1 MHEVTGRVW
10 NQQKSQFFWPIIS
23 LLLLAMLLTQS
34 CKKELIY
41 TYEVDQVEVEQ
52 PGAVKPNVK
61 SDLEVLSIAY
71 SDLFGTSIP
80 ADQLEALS
88 LSYQS
93 FGDKR
98 LVMDMV
104 ILNFLNDPGAQV
116 PTDAAMRANIE
127 SFVEDCYKKF
137 FVREPSAFEKWFV
150 SDMIRKDANLTPDVV
165 YYGFMTSTEY
175 RFY

>member
-1 MHEVTGRVW
+1 VRKQLIYLVGGGLWCAT
-10 NQQKSQFFWPIIS
+10 
-23 LLLLAMLLTQS
+23 LLLGTS
-34 CKKELIY
+34 CKKEKIY
-41 TYEVDQVEVEQ
+41 TYGVDDVAVEQ

-71 SDLFGTSIP
+71 TDLFGATIP
-80 ADQLEALS
+80 ADALEALA

-104 ILNFLNDPGAQV
+104 ILNFLNDPNVQI
-116 PTDAAMRANIE
+116 PTDATMRGNVE
-127 SFVEDCYKKF
+127 GFVDASYRKF
-137 FVREPSAFEKWFV
+137 FVREPSAFERWFV
-150 SDMIRKDANLTPDVV
+150 SDLIRKDAGLTPDLV
-165 YYGFMTSTEY
+165 YYAFMTSAEY

>member
-1 MHEVTGRVW
+1 MLTRVNGW
-10 NQQKSQFFWPIIS
+10 TMAAL
-23 LLLLAMLLTQS
+23 LLLLASS
-34 CKKELIY
+34 CKKETIF
-41 TYEVDQVEVEQ
+41 TYAVNEVDVTQ

-80 ADQLEALS
+80 TDELEALA

-104 ILNFLNDPGAQV
+104 ILNFLNDPGVQI
-116 PTDAAMRANIE
+116 PTDAAMRADIE
-127 SFVEDCYKKF
+127 AFVEECYRKF
-137 FVREPSAFEKWFV
+137 FIREPSAFERWFV
-150 SDMIRKDANLTPDVV
+150 SDLIRKDSGLTPDIV
-165 YYGFMTSTEY
+165 YYAFMTSVEY

>member
-1 MHEVTGRVW
+1 MKQRRHLIG
-10 NQQKSQFFWPIIS
+10 
-23 LLLLAMLLTQS
+23 LLGLLLAAVLLGNG

-41 TYEVDQVEVEQ
+41 TYDVDDVTVQQ
-52 PGAVKPNVK
+52 PGAIKPNVK

-71 SDLFGTSIP
+71 ADLFGTTIP
-80 ADQLEALS
+80 ADELEAMA

-104 ILNFLNDPGAQV
+104 ILNFLNDPNV
-116 PTDAAMRANIE
+116 IIPTDAAMRSDIDA
-127 SFVEDCYKKF
+127 FVDATYRKF
-137 FVREPSAFEKWFV
+137 FVREPSAFERWYV
-150 SDMIRKDANLTPDVV
+150 GDLIRDDAGLTPDIV
-165 YYGFMTSTEY
+165 YYAFMTSAEY

>member
-1 MHEVTGRVW
+1 MRRSIVFGIVALLY
-10 NQQKSQFFWPIIS
+10 SI
-23 LLLLAMLLTQS
+23 LLLDG
-34 CKKELIY
+34 CKKETIY
-41 TYEVDQVEVEQ
+41 TYDVNPVDVTQ
-52 PGAVKPNVK
+52 PGANKPNVK

-80 ADQLEALS
+80 QDKLQALS

-104 ILNFLNDPGAQV
+104 ILNFLNDPNVQI
-116 PTDAAMRANIE
+116 PTDAAMRANIGA
-127 SFVEDCYKKF
+127 FVDASYRKF
-137 FVREPSAFEKWFV
+137 FVREPTAFERWFV
-150 SDMIRKDANLTPDVV
+150 SDLIQKDSGLTPDIV
-165 YYGFMTSTEY
+165 YYAFMTSTEY